1 MRLLSPGLRIHEL
14 WPEVWPVEG
23 QLRVTPGM
31 RPEYRRDDGEYRR
44 NDGEYRRKSVQA
56 AIRVE

>member
-1 MRLLSPGLRIHEL
+1 
-14 WPEVWPVEG
+14 
-23 QLRVTPGM
+23 M